1 MPVLYHLTCGA
12 ASSPLIRLS
21 DGRFQIIED
30 GPLTPLM
37 TGYKYFLVDQALA
50 EYLEALKIPN
60 IRFEPATIWHR
71 EHDRNHSSHTELVV
85 ERTLSPKEIAQ
96 VEVSGHQVFALN
108 DRYLF
113 ISPLLKLELE
123 NSNFNDLQ
131 FSEGLSE
138 FAGEL

>member
-1 MPVLYHLTCGA
+1 
-12 ASSPLIRLS
+12 
-21 DGRFQIIED
+21 
-30 GPLTPLM
+30 M

-50 EYLEALKIPN
+50 EYLEALEIPD
-60 IRFEPATIWHR
+60 IRLEPAIIWHR
-71 EHDRNHSSHTELVV
+71 EYDRNHSSHTELVV
-85 ERTLSPKEIAQ
+85 ERTLSPREIVQ
-96 VEVSGHQVFALN
+96 VEVSEHQVLALN

-113 ISPLLKLELE
+113 ISPLLKQELE